1 MEEQLVTNQ
10 QTQPQIQLETTNNSP
25 IVNATDKKSEVDL
38 VPVEPVQVKTEN
50 KNEPV
55 PRRVS
60 LELDRNLDLDI
71 FGFIIPE
78 GSSPSV
84 HIDPN
89 TVRRREKKMERN
101 DDNWDK
107 WKKRSKLRSRIKKG
121 VPESY
126 RGLCWKLLLEIPEK
140 IKNNQGL
147 YQKLIDSPADAQVI
161 NDITVDLPRTFP
173 DHFLFKFANGAG
185 QKELYNVLKAYA
197 CKNPELGYCQG
208 MSGVAA
214 VLLMYCTPEE
224 AFFMLDTILD
234 SHMNGYY
241 SAGLLQLKQ
250 DSAIFDYL
258 LQEQNIPVYSHLKSK
273 NLNIDVILF
282 TTRWFMTLYTQSL
295 CWETVVRVWDV
306 FFLKGIR
313 FIFKAGLAIL
323 KLYTPEIIKIRQLEG
338 LLPFLLEPPL
348 EKTRADIL
356 LPVALKIKFTARQL
370 HQLRKK
376 IIVN

>member
-1 MEEQLVTNQ
+1 MNDQSIDNQ
-10 QTQPQIQLETTNNSP
+10 PTQPQIQLEITNNSP
-25 IVNATDKKSEVDL
+25 TIVNDTDKKSEADL
-38 VPVEPVQVKTEN
+38 VPVEQVQAKTEN
-50 KNEPV
+50 RIEPIK
-55 PRRVS
+55 RVS

-78 GSSPSV
+78 GSSPV
-84 HIDPN
+84 YIDPN
-89 TVRRREKKMERN
+89 TVRRREKKWKEMTN
-101 DDNWDK
+101 NWDK
-107 WKKRSKLRSRIKKG
+107 WKKKSKLRSRIKKG

-140 IKNNQGL
+140 IKNNNGL
-147 YQKLIDSPADAQVI
+147 YQKLVDSPADAQVI

-224 AFFMLDTILD
+224 AFFMLDTVLD

-258 LQEQNIPVYSHLKSK
+258 LKKQNIPVSSHLKSK

-313 FIFKAGLAIL
+313 FIFKVGLAIL
-323 KLYTPEIIKIRQLEG
+323 KLYTPKIIKIRQLEV

-356 LPVALKIKFTARQL
+356 LPIALKIKFTAKEL
-370 HQLRKK
+370 NQLRKK
-376 IIVN
+376 IIAN

>member
-1 MEEQLVTNQ
+1 MDDQSIDNQ
-10 QTQPQIQLETTNNSP
+10 PTQPQIQLEITNNSP
-25 IVNATDKKSEVDL
+25 TIVNDTDKKSEADL
-38 VPVEPVQVKTEN
+38 VPVEQVQAKTEN
-50 KNEPV
+50 KIEPIK
-55 PRRVS
+55 RVS

-78 GSSPSV
+78 GSSPV
-84 HIDPN
+84 YIDPN
-89 TVRRREKKMERN
+89 TVRRREKKWKEMTN
-101 DDNWDK
+101 NWDK
-107 WKKRSKLRSRIKKG
+107 WKKKSKLRSRIKKG

-140 IKNNQGL
+140 IKNNNGL
-147 YQKLIDSPADAQVI
+147 YQKLVDSPADAQVI

-224 AFFMLDTILD
+224 AFFMLDTVLD

-258 LQEQNIPVYSHLKSK
+258 LKKQNIPVSSHLKSK

-313 FIFKAGLAIL
+313 FIFKVGLAIL
-323 KLYTPEIIKIRQLEG
+323 KLYTPKIIKIRQLEV

-356 LPVALKIKFTARQL
+356 LPIALKIKFTAKEL
-370 HQLRKK
+370 NQLRKK
-376 IIVN
+376 IIAN